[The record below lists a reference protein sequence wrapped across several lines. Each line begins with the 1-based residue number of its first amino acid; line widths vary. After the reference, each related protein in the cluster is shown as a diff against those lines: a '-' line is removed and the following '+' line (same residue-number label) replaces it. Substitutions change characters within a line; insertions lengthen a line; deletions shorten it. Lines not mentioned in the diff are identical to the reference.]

1 MILNLFSVFLVGF
14 MAHFMVIVFI
24 LLGLFGNKIKVYTE
38 KLLENQSLSF
48 YIIYFLVV
56 VVYLTYIQFN
66 VVYCDDVSISTS
78 INNVEVTVSG
88 GILNNLFQNV
98 GTVSVYV
105 ASMRLVS
112 ALLAKQKLS
121 ALPKIGAITLGST
134 GLTFGYK
141 FVNNTFAGS
150 SDNVRS
156 LKFSLGDVKIQT
168 PNSSPEATNSI
179 LNKFFNLQ
187 GVKIE
192 TTIPLEAK
200 NFRITGTQEQ
210 NSEILNQVAN
220 QDLDWTQESNLAD
233 LFINSPLESSENS
246 FLVML
251 VDFLTNSMYL
261 QYISLYFATL
271 ATIIFTCKIIIDNNI
286 NLEFTKKFIFG
297 KFIYFGI
304 TKYISFWRGSANFW
318 IYFAL
323 FFNWFFILISSVGT
337 HRAIINISSN
347 FLN

>member
-24 LLGLFGNKIKVYTE
+24 LLGLFGNKIKVYTK

-56 VVYLTYIQFN
+56 VVVVYLTDIQFN
-66 VVYCDDVSISTS
+66 VVYCDVVSISTS
-78 INNVEVTVSG
+78 I
-88 GILNNLFQNV
+88 
-98 GTVSVYV
+98 
-105 ASMRLVS
+105 
-112 ALLAKQKLS
+112 
-121 ALPKIGAITLGST
+121 
-134 GLTFGYK
+134 
-141 FVNNTFAGS
+141 
-150 SDNVRS
+150 
-156 LKFSLGDVKIQT
+156 
-168 PNSSPEATNSI
+168 
-179 LNKFFNLQ
+179 
-187 GVKIE
+187 
-192 TTIPLEAK
+192 PLEAK
-200 NFRITGTQEQ
+200 NLSFFYYFFFKNQKNITGTQEQ

-220 QDLDWTQESNLAD
+220 QDWTKESNLAD

-246 FLVML
+246 FLVIL

-261 QYISLYFATL
+261 QYISLYFSTL
-271 ATIIFTCKIIIDNNI
+271 ATIIFTCKIIMDKNI
-286 NLEFTKKFIFG
+286 NLEFIKKFIFG
-297 KFIYFGI
+297 KYIYFGI